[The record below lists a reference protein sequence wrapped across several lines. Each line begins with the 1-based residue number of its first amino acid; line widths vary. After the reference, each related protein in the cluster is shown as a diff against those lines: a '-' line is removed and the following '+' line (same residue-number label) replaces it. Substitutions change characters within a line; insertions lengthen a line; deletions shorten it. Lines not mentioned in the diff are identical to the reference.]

1 MRKRRFTGM
10 IAILIAVLLFTGCGS
25 SMNEAYNTAD
35 SSSSYNGGSY
45 DYDMAMEEGYSYGTA
60 VTSSDSKS
68 DMSDVNTIE
77 PQEANAGTE
86 TNGSTDTQ
94 VSSDRK
100 LIYRETRSVETLE
113 FDSFLI
119 FVETQT
125 KLYGGYIESS
135 SSSGNAYNYEG
146 KANRYASYTLRIPT
160 QHLQTMLN
168 DIGNQANVID
178 KSGTTEDITLQYIDN
193 QTHMESLQV
202 EQDRL
207 LELLEKAETLED
219 ILQIES
225 RLSDLRY
232 QIEYYGSILR
242 NYDNLVE
249 YSTIYL
255 NVSEVERI
263 KDVEVETAWDRMTS
277 GLKDTLYNIKEGSV
291 DFGVGFVVNLPYLL
305 IWAVII
311 FVVIFIIRKIVRH
324 NRKVS
329 EKRRAET
336 LNYGQVNYNA
346 PAQNMQQ
353 NMQNQNFGQN
363 PQQNVQPQNP
373 QAGDNQPK

>member
-1 MRKRRFTGM
+1 MY
-10 IAILIAVLLFTGCGS
+10 AIRS
-25 SMNEAYNTAD
+25 YYDTAD

-160 QHLQTMLN
+160 Q
-168 DIGNQANVID
+168 
-178 KSGTTEDITLQYIDN
+178 
-193 QTHMESLQV
+193 
-202 EQDRL
+202 
-207 LELLEKAETLED
+207 
-219 ILQIES
+219 
-225 RLSDLRY
+225 
-232 QIEYYGSILR
+232 R
-242 NYDNLVE
+242 NN
-249 YSTIYL
+249 
-255 NVSEVERI
+255 
-263 KDVEVETAWDRMTS
+263 
-277 GLKDTLYNIKEGSV
+277 
-291 DFGVGFVVNLPYLL
+291 FV
-305 IWAVII
+305 
-311 FVVIFIIRKIVRH
+311 
-324 NRKVS
+324 
-329 EKRRAET
+329 
-336 LNYGQVNYNA
+336 
-346 PAQNMQQ
+346 
-353 NMQNQNFGQN
+353 
-363 PQQNVQPQNP
+363 
-373 QAGDNQPK
+373 